1 MFILRL
7 KALKIDTISRL
18 RKNVK
23 TTSISF
29 VLAQHNILPFNLS
42 FIFPYVNHKHT
53 ILEPYVCDVQN
64 GKLIFWKMSN
74 LLLHNMTF
82 KYAAIVSQLLLK
94 LLRPYN
100 LFFKFMA
107 SFSEVYWIWIQI
119 GLEKVLTRQVL
130 EGLIDQSR
138 LEFQSFSDRE

>member
-1 MFILRL
+1 
-7 KALKIDTISRL
+7 
-18 RKNVK
+18 
-23 TTSISF
+23 
-29 VLAQHNILPFNLS
+29 
-42 FIFPYVNHKHT
+42 
-53 ILEPYVCDVQN
+53 
-64 GKLIFWKMSN
+64 MSN
-74 LLLHNMTF
+74 LLLHNMTY

-138 LEFQSFSDRE
+138 LEFQSFSDREQFASGIQIIHTSQNLSNFSQISNEYLRLIYIQQICYLYDLLYKYFENTKYLAIISRRIISIHNQMIMNRK